1 MSGQQIGKRG
11 RWQGVA
17 RADRFVD
24 LTGVAMLDRRRILAA
39 AFAAMACP
47 VCGVLPDPLI
57 AQGPSGA
64 PTSHRVPAGTIAP
77 RGIPT
82 VQPSRQCHPHGT
94 RSAREMALK
103 QAIRLP
109 RPMVSDDA
117 AFQRPFIEGGSD
129 MRAPSTAIAAIA
141 DIGCRR

>member
-64 PTSHRVPAGTIAP
+64 PTSHRVPADTIAP

-82 VQPSRQCHPHGT
+82 VQPSANATPGT
-94 RSAREMALK
+94 RSAREIALK

-141 DIGCRR
+141 DISCRR